1 MSDYYSEKLA
11 AERLRR
17 CYDVA
22 PPRVCQYLKAEI
34 DHVLSR
40 IPVRAE
46 VLELGCG
53 YGRVLAPLAAR
64 AGMCVGI
71 DTSMASLKL
80 ARQLLGETAD
90 CHLICMDAARM
101 AFRDRVF
108 DVVVCIQNGIS
119 AFHRDQQTLIAEAI
133 RVTRP
138 GGLVL
143 FSTYAERFW
152 PHRLEWFEAQSHEGL
167 LGEIDYEQT
176 GNGVI
181 VCKDGFT
188 ATTVSA
194 GQFQALADA
203 CEVPCRLLE
212 VDDSSLFCE
221 ITTGH

>member
-1 MSDYYSEKLA
+1 MSDYYSETLA
-11 AERLRR
+11 AERLRQ
-17 CYDVA
+17 CYEITS
-22 PPRVCQYLKAEI
+22 PRVRQYFDAEI
-34 DHVLSR
+34 NHVLSR
-40 IPVRAE
+40 IPPRAE

-53 YGRVLAPLAAR
+53 YGRVLTSLAQR
-64 AGMCVGI
+64 AAMVVGI

-80 ARQLLGETAD
+80 ARQLLAATTD
-90 CHLICMDAARM
+90 CHLVCMDAACM
-101 AFRDRVF
+101 AFRDAVF

-119 AFHRDQQTLIAEAI
+119 AFHRDQQTLIAEAV

-152 PHRLEWFEAQSHEGL
+152 PHRLEWFEAQSRAGL
-167 LGEIDYEQT
+167 LGEIDYDKT
-176 GNGVI
+176 GKGVI

-194 GQFQALADA
+194 GQFQALADV

-212 VDDSSLFCE
+212 VDESSLFCE
-221 ITTGH
+221 ITAGP